1 MVRMHRA
8 VLLTAALSGTP
19 LLSTGF
25 AFAAPPESAPAAS
38 AAARSTAPGE
48 PAPVQIVSRMEQPNV
63 PPTPMPMSLPDPARA
78 SEIKDE
84 YGFGIFT
91 LIAWAVTIGAVVLGL
106 VYIAMRKSW
115 SGAH

>member
-8 VLLTAALSGTP
+8 VLLTAALSGAP